1 MYYHRCAFMHSA
13 LSCPFT
19 RMSIVPAQLS
29 EWRNVEQ
36 AESGMKRGSGAEW
49 RFDIEVRQPGD
60 PHFRMQAGI
69 PTGLDDGPSQ
79 ASIDLVS
86 CGSRDIV
93 QQLSRP
99 ILPRTG
105 QPTKI
110 VSDIPEAT
118 CHSVKP
124 ISRFEVS
131 RIPRCQASSRRLS
144 YSVAKMFLKKD
155 R

>member
-19 RMSIVPAQLS
+19 RMPIFPTQLF
-29 EWRNVEQ
+29 EWRIVEQ
-36 AESGMKRGSGAEW
+36 AELGMKRGSAAEW

-60 PHFRMQAGI
+60 PHFRMQSRI

-99 ILPRTG
+99 SLPE
-105 QPTKI
+105 Q
-110 VSDIPEAT
+110 
-118 CHSVKP
+118 VKP
-124 ISRFEVS
+124 SR
-131 RIPRCQASSRRLS
+131 SSLTSPNQHAIRSNPFPDSKYRKYRVVEL
-144 YSVAKMFLKKD
+144 LQGD
-155 R
+155 CRTR